1 MAVSGNGFTGLGEMF
16 SLNAVERCMLEVCS
30 TFTGNKGSVSDLFI
44 RLRIKGTLG
53 SLSGSFETLCF
64 LFDAA
69 GDGNRL
75 ENKKAD
81 GMRV

>member
-1 MAVSGNGFTGLGEMF
+1 MAVSGNNFTGLGEMF
-16 SLNAVERCMLEVCS
+16 SLKAVERPTVATGS
-30 TFTGNKGSVSDLFI
+30 AFTGSKGSVSDLFI
-44 RLRIKGTLG
+44 RLRITGAFG
-53 SLSGSFETLCF
+53 SLKGSFETLCF

-75 ENKKAD
+75 EDKKVD